1 MATIF
6 ILRDILAFSDL
17 KLKFQKSHTSTL
29 KRKEMAYEL
38 WTDDIF
44 QLMDFMPTYEFNQCV
59 KRYNGNYKIKK
70 FTCREQF
77 LCMAF
82 AQLM

>member
-1 MATIF
+1 
-6 ILRDILAFSDL
+6 
-17 KLKFQKSHTSTL
+17 
-29 KRKEMAYEL
+29 MAYEL

-59 KRYNGNYKIKK
+59 KRYNRNYKIKK

>member
-1 MATIF
+1 
-6 ILRDILAFSDL
+6 
-17 KLKFQKSHTSTL
+17 
-29 KRKEMAYEL
+29 MAYEL